1 MRKIGGII
9 GCCLIAVSLLACT
22 ACSGLDRLSENLREG
37 AEQLGDDVVIGKSN
51 ALITPYQSFEGSRTS
66 DNDAFLATYDASVTG
81 FNGQDILV
89 ADTDLK
95 ENECREIVIRYQFD
109 SLDGDCQLI
118 YISPDLEEQHI
129 QERAKELA
137 KKAEIIWPYPSIAE
151 VELAPYQL
159 AEKAVQKYSLETY
172 DVNAFT
178 RMLFEALDKRIMN
191 LSPAVKKEYKKL
203 YVAYKLD
210 TNFVDIVFQK
220 QRLRISINMKFSEIH
235 DPNGICKDITGLGRW
250 GNGDVELFM
259 EHQDELDQ
267 IMEIVQQ
274 SFDAQAE

>member
-95 ENECREIVIRYQFD
+95 ENECREIVIRYQLDF
-109 SLDGDCQLI
+109 LDGNCQLI
-118 YISPDLEEQHI
+118 YISPDLEEQVLS
-129 QERAKELA
+129 ESA
-137 KKAEIIWPYPSIAE
+137 SGS
-151 VELAPYQL
+151 V
-159 AEKAVQKYSLETY
+159 AVQLQAGANY
-172 DVNAFT
+172 
-178 RMLFEALDKRIMN
+178 I
-191 LSPAVKKEYKKL
+191 
-203 YVAYKLD
+203 
-210 TNFVDIVFQK
+210 
-220 QRLRISINMKFSEIH
+220 
-235 DPNGICKDITGLGRW
+235 GITGTDYSGAI
-250 GNGDVELFM
+250 
-259 EHQDELDQ
+259 Q
-267 IMEIVQQ
+267 ITVG
-274 SFDAQAE
+274 

>member
-1 MRKIGGII
+1 MRRIGKFI

-51 ALITPYQSFEGSRTS
+51 ALITPYQSFEGNRTS

-118 YISPDLEEQHI
+118 YISPDLEEQVLS
-129 QERAKELA
+129 ESA
-137 KKAEIIWPYPSIAE
+137 SGS
-151 VELAPYQL
+151 V
-159 AEKAVQKYSLETY
+159 AVQLQARANY
-172 DVNAFT
+172 
-178 RMLFEALDKRIMN
+178 
-191 LSPAVKKEYKKL
+191 
-203 YVAYKLD
+203 
-210 TNFVDIVFQK
+210 
-220 QRLRISINMKFSEIH
+220 LRITSTDYS
-235 DPNGICKDITGLGRW
+235 GALQIT
-250 GNGDVELFM
+250 VE
-259 EHQDELDQ
+259 
-267 IMEIVQQ
+267 
-274 SFDAQAE
+274 